1 MKKELNSL
9 KEIKKENPFRVP
21 DGYME
26 GLTYQIMSQLPEKSI
41 KEAKQVSLLER
52 VRPWLYMAGMFA
64 GLGLFFNVIVGT
76 GKSEKEYSTDP
87 LLVKNEISAE
97 TLEALRA
104 MENEEY
110 LEYIEAQYTDYLLA
124 EEWIDLD

>member
-26 GLTYQIMSQLPEKSI
+26 GLTSQIMSQLPEKSI

-97 TLEALRA
+97 ILEALRS

>member
-26 GLTYQIMSQLPEKSI
+26 GLTSQIMSQLPEKSI

-97 TLEALRA
+97 TLEALRS
-104 MENEEY
+104 MENEKY

>member
-26 GLTYQIMSQLPEKSI
+26 GLTSQIMSQLPEKSI

-52 VRPWLYMAGMFA
+52 VRSWLYMAGMFA

-97 TLEALRA
+97 TLEALRS

>member
-26 GLTYQIMSQLPEKSI
+26 GLTSQIMSQLPEKSI

-97 TLEALRA
+97 TLEALRS

>member
-9 KEIKKENPFRVP
+9 KEIKKENPFHVP
-21 DGYME
+21 DGYLE
-26 GLTYQIMSQLPEKSI
+26 GLTSQIMSQLPEKSI

-97 TLEALRA
+97 TLEALRS

>member
-26 GLTYQIMSQLPEKSI
+26 GLTSQIMSQLPEKSI
-41 KEAKQVSLLER
+41 KEARQVSLSER
-52 VRPWLYMAGMFA
+52 IRPWLYMAGMFA

-76 GKSEKEYSTDP
+76 DKSDGGAISDP

-97 TLEALRA
+97 TLDALRA
-104 MENEEY
+104 IENEEY
-110 LEYIEAQYTDYLLA
+110 LEYIETQYTDYLLA